1 VAVTGECLKV
11 TSRTATADDLD
22 ALLTLYEDLE
32 REQADLK
39 PMWPLFDAVDTP
51 LDGSLLEIIDDPYSI
66 LLLGEIDDVPL
77 GMLWARSEP
86 MLRRADGERVGVVR
100 LIYTEPEARGVGVAE
115 VMISEALMRLRR
127 SGHRRFDARVSP
139 GHRAAK
145 NFFEANGFA
154 ARLIVMHHRDPEGEE
169 ARQ

>member
-1 VAVTGECLKV
+1 MNV
-11 TSRTATADDLD
+11 TSRTATTADLD
-22 ALLTLYEDLE
+22 TLITLYRDLE

-39 PMWPLFDAVDTP
+39 PMWPLFDG
-51 LDGSLLEIIDDPYSI
+51 LDVPFEEALREILDDRHSI
-66 LLLGEIDDVPL
+66 LIVGEIDGVPL

-86 MLRRADGERVGVVR
+86 MLARAGDVRVGVVR

-115 VMISEALMRLRR
+115 AMFGDALARLRE
-127 SGHRRFDARVSP
+127 SGHLGFDALVSP

-154 ARLIVMHHRDPEGEE
+154 ARLIVMHHDAQGRE
-169 ARQ
+169 ASE